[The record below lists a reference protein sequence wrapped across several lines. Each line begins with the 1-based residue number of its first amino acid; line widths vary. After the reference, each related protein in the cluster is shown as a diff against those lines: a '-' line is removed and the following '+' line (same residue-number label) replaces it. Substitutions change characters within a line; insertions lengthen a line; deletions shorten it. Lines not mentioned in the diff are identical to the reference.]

1 MKKRKNLYVAMT
13 RGEKILGWLYLA
25 FQLLALPML
34 LTWVN
39 GLLAAPMNQALY
51 NGVYYIIN
59 FVALVLIFHR
69 FLRESL
75 VAAWGDI
82 WNFLQ
87 AVVLGFVAYWACSKV
102 FEWVVALTGFTLNNL
117 NDNAVAAMLKSN
129 YLLMCICIVVLV
141 PLTEEL
147 IYRGLIFR
155 NIWQSSKVAA
165 YLISMAAFS
174 AVHVIGYLG
183 STDPVTLIV
192 CFIQYLPAGLCLAWT
207 YSKASNIFAPVLV
220 HAVVNAIAIGLV
232 R

>member
-1 MKKRKNLYVAMT
+1 MS
-13 RGEKILGWLYLA
+13 RGEKVLGWLYFA
-25 FQLLALPML
+25 FQLTALPWL
-34 LTWVN
+34 LTWIN
-39 GLLAAPMNQALY
+39 GLLSAPLSQAWY
-51 NGVYYIIN
+51 NGLYYIVN

-69 FLRESL
+69 FLRDSL
-75 VAAWGDI
+75 AAAWGDI
-82 WNFLQ
+82 WNFIQ
-87 AVVLGFVAYWACSKV
+87 AVVLGFVAYWACNKI

-129 YLLMCICIVVLV
+129 HLLMCICIVVLV

-155 NIWQSSKVAA
+155 SIWQSSKVAA
-165 YLISMAAFS
+165 YLVSMFAFS

-183 STDPVTLIV
+183 AADPVTLIV

-207 YSKASNIFAPVLV
+207 YSKASNLFAPVLV
-220 HAVVNAIAIGLV
+220 HAIVNAIAIGLV